1 MDISLKDR
9 EFISSVSI
17 TDIPWRRLVCS
28 SGRAG
33 NFPQWLNDL
42 SELKSR
48 SNINFALS
56 SLSQDMEH
64 QSTLWHCTPFALIFA
79 VRALDNA
86 LQQLEQNEL
95 ADFLAG
101 ELIDWFA
108 WLNRGINEIEAYE
121 HAAPLEHFADLLD
134 ERYLLPDVNSHDNAD
149 DNKNDVT
156 DESGDEDGYENG
168 DEDEESDDEDD
179 DWEEDEDDCFEDD
192 LDYPDNVFYSFYY
205 YSKVAIESSREVII
219 RHNAVLNDNLR
230 SLAQE
235 LFPDLIV
242 NELKF

>member
-33 NFPQWLNDL
+33 HFPQWLNDL

-134 ERYLLPDVNSHDNAD
+134 ERYLLPDVNRHDND
-149 DNKNDVT
+149 DDDENDVA
-156 DESGDEDGYENG
+156 DESG
-168 DEDEESDDEDD
+168 DEDEESDDD
-179 DWEEDEDDCFEDD
+179 DWEEEDEDDADDCFEED

-219 RHNAVLNDNLR
+219 RHYAVLNDNLR

-242 NELKF
+242 NELKI

>member
-56 SLSQDMEH
+56 SLSQNMEH

-134 ERYLLPDVNSHDNAD
+134 ERYLLPDVNRHDND
-149 DNKNDVT
+149 DDDENDVA
-156 DESGDEDGYENG
+156 DESG
-168 DEDEESDDEDD
+168 DEDEESDDD
-179 DWEEDEDDCFEDD
+179 DWEEEDEDDADDCFEED

>member
-9 EFISSVSI
+9 DFISSVSI

-33 NFPQWLNDL
+33 NFPQWLDDL

-56 SLSQDMEH
+56 RLSQDMEH

-101 ELIDWFA
+101 KLIDWFA

-149 DNKNDVT
+149 DDGNDIA
-156 DESGDEDGYENG
+156 DESG
-168 DEDEESDDEDD
+168 DEDD
-179 DWEEDEDDCFEDD
+179 DWEEDEDDDDDCFEDD

-235 LFPDLIV
+235 LFPDL
-242 NELKF
+242 KF

>member
-1 MDISLKDR
+1 MDISHKDR

-17 TDIPWRRLVCS
+17 TDIPWNRLVCS
-28 SGRAG
+28 SGRARA
-33 NFPQWLNDL
+33 FPQWLNDL
-42 SELKSR
+42 SDLKSR

-56 SLSQDMEH
+56 SLSQNMDH

-149 DNKNDVT
+149 DDGNNIADK
-156 DESGDEDGYENG
+156 SGDEDGYENG
-168 DEDEESDDEDD
+168 DEDEDSDDEDD
-179 DWEEDEDDCFEDD
+179 DWEEDEDDDDDCFEDD

-235 LFPDLIV
+235 LFPDL
-242 NELKF
+242 KF

>member
-121 HAAPLEHFADLLD
+121 HSAPLEHFADLLD

-149 DNKNDVT
+149 DDENDVV
-156 DESGDEDGYENG
+156 DENG
-168 DEDEESDDEDD
+168 DEDEESDDDD
-179 DWEEDEDDCFEDD
+179 DWEEDEDDEDDCFDDD

-219 RHNAVLNDNLR
+219 RHSAVLNDNLR
-230 SLAQE
+230 SQAQG
-235 LFPDLIV
+235 LFPDL
-242 NELKF
+242 KF

>member
-1 MDISLKDR
+1 MDISHNDR

-56 SLSQDMEH
+56 SLSQNMEH

-86 LQQLEQNEL
+86 LQQLEQNKL
-95 ADFLAG
+95 ADDLAG

-108 WLNRGINEIEAYE
+108 WINRGIEENEAYE

-134 ERYLLPDVNSHDNAD
+134 ERYLLPDVNSHDNYD
-149 DNKNDVT
+149 GDENDVA
-156 DESGDEDGYENG
+156 DENG
-168 DEDEESDDEDD
+168 DEDEESDDDD
-179 DWEEDEDDCFEDD
+179 DWEEDEDDEDDCFDDD

-219 RHNAVLNDNLR
+219 RHSAVLNDNLR
-230 SLAQE
+230 SQAQG
-235 LFPDLIV
+235 LFPDL
-242 NELKF
+242 KF